1 MTLQELTAILR
12 ARRKEK
18 GIQQQN
24 LAEYAG
30 IQPASLARIEGGK
43 RDLKTSTLLR
53 ICEALEMEVA
63 LKERERQ

>member
-1 MTLQELTAILR
+1 MTLQEITAFLR

-30 IQPASLARIEGGK
+30 IQPASLARIEKG

-53 ICEALEMEVA
+53 ICEALELEVA